1 MVRKLLGL
9 VTVSILS
16 ACGGGGGEV
25 ATSTSATPT
34 TVNTVTSGTA
44 DSISATLS
52 NGAVTGFSA
61 VQIAQFA
68 SFDVTENCS
77 PCEITKFKI
86 TNPVGSASF
95 DKANGD
101 MINQISRNG
110 ITLIAAKSASANSLL
125 VVQPNSGFGVYMAA
139 SDASNGFGSSSY
151 GGRSGVSSFSPTG
164 TATYEGGVIGLY
176 SVTGYSPVF
185 TAGDMTAAANFGTN
199 TITFTTSGTEAV
211 DPQTGSYLGSYAALD
226 IAATNFTDS
235 NENNVFV
242 NMSISDGSGLSG
254 SAEIALFG
262 SSGQEVAGIGS
273 LTDNAVTPTKV
284 HLISFGGDK

>member
-1 MVRKLLGL
+1 MIRNLLSL
-9 VTVSILS
+9 ATLSILS

-25 ATSTSATPT
+25 VTSTSVTPT
-34 TVNTVTSGTA
+34 IVNKVTSGKA

-101 MINQISRNG
+101 MVNQGSRNG
-110 ITLIAAKSASANSLL
+110 VTLIAAKSASANSLL
-125 VVQPNSGFGVYMAA
+125 IVQPNSGFGVYMAA
-139 SDASNGFGSSSY
+139 SDASNAFGSSSY

-164 TATYEGGVIGLY
+164 TATYEGGVVGIY
-176 SVTGYSPVF
+176 AVTSFSPVF
-185 TAGDMTAAANFGTN
+185 TVADMTAAANFGTD
-199 TITFTTSGTEAV
+199 TMTLTTSGTQAIN
-211 DPQTGSYLGSYAALD
+211 PQTGSYLGSYAALD
-226 IAATNFTDS
+226 IAATNLTDPTG
-235 NENNVFV
+235 NNVFI